1 MKTSGYRLEIQ
12 HAASDSSYVPHPF
25 INFRMV
31 IGSSAS
37 ADIPLTDPDLYAVVT
52 QNATGEVNIRIGR
65 TGTPRSWKPGTT
77 IELGKHHFRLVR
89 FEAVGDNTESMTEG
103 ESPEPPPTLPPEMEN
118 RIRLTWQDTIDPQ
131 TTSEVILTNPRFAIG
146 TASSNALVLESH
158 KGISPVHAVLHVRG
172 KGMFLVNQS
181 SYGTKIMANGRT
193 TRLMTEVDD
202 RELLFDRDEFVI
214 GRYQFR
220 LDMSGSD

>member
-89 FEAVGDNTESMTEG
+89 FDAVILAGTEPAE
-103 ESPEPPPTLPPEMEN
+103 LLHRDIEN
-118 RIRLTWQDTIDPQ
+118 SIRLTWQDTVNHQ
-131 TTSEVILTNPRFAIG
+131 TTSEVTLTKPRFAIG
-146 TASSNALVLESH
+146 TASSNDLVLESH
-158 KGISPVHAVLHVRG
+158 KGISPVHAVLHLRG

-181 SYGTKIMANGRT
+181 SYGTKIMANDRT
-193 TRLMTEVDD
+193 TRLMTEIDD